1 MSRPKLFDSHLIV
14 LDGLPGS
21 GKTTTGQWLTSQLRE
36 HGRIAR
42 WLPETE
48 ISHPLW
54 WYEHWNGKEYQPP
67 DFEKATV
74 EEFIQTSLKK
84 WKDFA
89 TLTNATKQQVIAESV
104 FFQNAVAMFLMGSA
118 GPQMLIEY
126 AREVQNLTRPLE
138 PVLIYFRLND
148 PAAALRRICT
158 LRGPRFEGE
167 LIHNMERFPY
177 LKQRN
182 LHGLAGVATLW
193 HHIGTITDLLFD
205 EYTSHKLV
213 IETFQGDWHGYRR
226 QILEFLGV
234 ASSA

>member
-1 MSRPKLFDSHLIV
+1 M
-14 LDGLPGS
+14 
-21 GKTTTGQWLTSQLRE
+21 
-36 HGRIAR
+36 
-42 WLPETE
+42 
-48 ISHPLW
+48 
-54 WYEHWNGKEYQPP
+54 
-67 DFEKATV
+67 

-89 TLTNATKQQVIAESV
+89 TLTNVTKQQVIAESV

-167 LIHNMERFPY
+167 LIHNMARFPY

-234 ASSA
+234 ASST